1 MEGPLLV
8 LKSWWLAAMA
18 IWVYKRW
25 FQRSSPP
32 TPEFEAFC
40 ASGPVV
46 AAFVG
51 AALNEQ
57 AVADALAQRL
67 GKRRATVATLGT
79 FPWPH
84 YKLAISIEV
93 QRGAVM
99 LRVTAGEVTRNADS
113 DLPALASVLRD
124 LLNEQPGDVEAW
136 LCAPAFSNGLVA
148 APAGGWSIV
157 RGASPRPQFL
167 AREAAPERVATAS
180 LGLREPDAPL
190 LASRHRVHDAV
201 PRVAREVEAAHALGD
216 GGARV

>member
-46 AAFVG
+46 AALFG
-51 AALNEQ
+51 AALNER
-57 AVADALAQRL
+57 AVAEALAQRL
-67 GKRRATVATLGT
+67 GKRRATVATLGA

-84 YKLAISIEV
+84 YKLALSIEQ
-93 QRGAVM
+93 QRGAVL
-99 LRVTAGEVTRNADS
+99 LRVTSGEVTRNADR

-136 LCAPAFSNGLVA
+136 LCAPAYTNGLVA
-148 APAGGWSIV
+148 APAGGWGIE
-157 RGASPRPQFL
+157 RGSSVRPQFRAL
-167 AREAAPERVATAS
+167 DVAPEPVAPTS
-180 LGLREPDAPL
+180 LGLREPDALL
-190 LASRHRVHDAV
+190 LAARHRVHDPV